1 MNRQRRGGNPYVGD
15 ARTRQAR
22 AQGFPARSVFKLEEI
37 DRRTKLLKPGQRVV
51 DLGAAPGS
59 WSLYASE
66 RVGERGRV
74 FAVDLQ
80 RIDQRFG
87 SNVTVLEADALA
99 LDDAVL
105 LDHGPFDVVLSDMAP
120 ATSGARDLD
129 QARSHELFM
138 RALDVALR
146 FGRVGSSYAAKLFMG
161 PDFQVA
167 KRSVAQHYAETRV
180 LRPSGTRQRSFEVYV
195 VGLKRN

>member
-1 MNRQRRGGNPYVGD
+1 MSRQRRGGNPYIGD

-37 DRRTKLLKPGQRVV
+37 DHRTKLLKPGQCVV

-59 WSLYASE
+59 WSLYASG

-87 SNVTVLEADALA
+87 PNVTVLEGDAFA
-99 LDDAVL
+99 LDDAVFL
-105 LDHGPFDVVLSDMAP
+105 EQGPFDVVLSDMAP
-120 ATSGARDLD
+120 ATSGARELD

-146 FGRVGSSYAAKLFMG
+146 FGRFGSSFMAKLFMG

-167 KRSVAQHYAETRV
+167 RQAVAQYYVETRV

-195 VGLKRN
+195 VGLKRR